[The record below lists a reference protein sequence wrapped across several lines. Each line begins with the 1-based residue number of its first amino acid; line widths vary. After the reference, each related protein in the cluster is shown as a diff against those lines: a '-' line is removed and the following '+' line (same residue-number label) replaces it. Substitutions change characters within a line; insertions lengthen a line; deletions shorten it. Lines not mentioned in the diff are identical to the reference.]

1 MAFFG
6 EYVSVAARKARAQRE
21 VEKLKAKGQEV
32 SPVVIEG
39 RGIARSFWGKRWC
52 EHLESFSDY
61 ASRLP
66 RGRSY
71 ARNGSVCHLAVR
83 PGVVE
88 ALVSGSSMYEV
99 NVAVA
104 ALGDEAWSEI
114 KTRCAGGIDSML
126 ELLQGK
132 LSGPVMSVV
141 VDRETGLFPKPRE
154 IKLSCSCPDGARMCK
169 HVAAVLY
176 GVGHRLDSEP
186 ELLFRLR
193 QVDPLELLQAPLAL
207 PGAATTGA
215 LAEERLE
222 AIFGIELDRGES
234 DPSALF
240 DPFSAEN
247 LSSSFAE
254 FDDE

>member
-1 MAFFG
+1 MAFYG
-6 EYVSVAARKARAQRE
+6 EYVSVSDRKAKAGRE
-21 VEKLKAKGQEV
+21 VEKLRKKGQEI

-71 ARNGSVCHLAVR
+71 VRNGSVCHLALE
-83 PGVVE
+83 PGVVQ
-88 ALVSGSSMYEV
+88 ALVSGSSMYKV
-99 NVAVA
+99 SITVT
-104 ALGDEAWSEI
+104 ALKDEAWAEI
-114 KTRCAGGIDSML
+114 KARCAGGIDSML

-132 LSGPVMSVV
+132 LSDQVMRVV
-141 VDRETGLFPKPRE
+141 IDRETGLFPKPRE

-193 QVDPLELLQAPLAL
+193 QVDPLELLRTPLGLPGGAAPGAL
-207 PGAATTGA
+207 P
-215 LAEERLE
+215 EDRLE
-222 AIFGIELDRGES
+222 EIFGIDLDRGEA
-234 DPSALF
+234 DEATLF
-240 DPFSAEN
+240 DPFAAEN
-247 LSSSFAE
+247 LGSSFAG

>member
-1 MAFFG
+1 MAFYG
-6 EYVSVAARKARAQRE
+6 DYVSVSDRKAQAKRE
-21 VEKLKAKGQEV
+21 VEKLRKKGQEV

-52 EHLESFSDY
+52 DHLESFSDY

-71 ARNGSVCHLAVR
+71 VRNGSVCHLAVE
-83 PGVVE
+83 PGAVE
-88 ALVSGSSMYEV
+88 ALVSGSSMYK
-99 NVAVA
+99 VAITVT
-104 ALGDEAWSEI
+104 ALRDEAWSEI
-114 KTRCAGGIDSML
+114 KARCVGGIDSMM

-132 LSGPVMSVV
+132 LSDRVMSVV

-193 QVDPLELLQAPLAL
+193 QVNPLELLQAPLAL
-207 PGAATTGA
+207 PEGAAPGA
-215 LAEERLE
+215 LPEDRLE
-222 AIFGIELDRGES
+222 EIFGIELDRGEEKGL
-234 DPSALF
+234 ALF
-240 DPFSAEN
+240 DPFAAEN
-247 LSSSFAE
+247 LGSVFAE
-254 FDDE
+254 VEDE